1 MTLTLTIKPKTT
13 RAARK
18 VVVEMDADK
27 LERMA
32 ADFGMFNPDFLTSIE
47 RAEQDYRTGRAR
59 RVRSLR
65 ELMR

>member
-1 MTLTLTIKPKTT
+1 MTLTLTIKPKTAGT
-13 RAARK
+13 GKK

-32 ADFGMFNPDFLTSIE
+32 AAFGMFNPEFLESVE
-47 RAEQDYRTGRAR
+47 RAERDYAAGRAR
-59 RVRSLR
+59 KIRSLR